1 MVNKGRRS
9 QQFVINSGNNKIRVT
24 ALTLGPI
31 CYNED
36 CNNLREEMAGIGVT
50 LRSQQIMGEVTT
62 FSDTERMRGSW
73 ALPLLLTSEIASV
86 CEQGWLFDH
95 IK

>member
-1 MVNKGRRS
+1 M
-9 QQFVINSGNNKIRVT
+9 INSGNNKIMVT
-24 ALTLGPI
+24 APLGLI

-50 LRSQQIMGEVTT
+50 LRSQQIMGEVTAV
-62 FSDTERMRGSW
+62 SDIERMRGSW
-73 ALPLLLTSEIASV
+73 ALPLLLTSEIESV